1 MGETAE
7 RRRWLER
14 ALGLERFSLAWMT
27 AEGVVGVAA
36 GASSRSLSLEVFGLD
51 SLIEIISAWAV
62 LWRLRTEMQER
73 SMPPGHARVE
83 VAERRAA
90 RVVAACLV
98 GLALYIVAGVLW
110 SVRVHETPHPGV
122 VGFAVAI
129 SAIVVMPP
137 LWRAKQKTGQAL
149 DSAALREDG
158 VGNLTCGGMAVV
170 LLGGLVALRGGWWW
184 ADPLASLALGVFV
197 AREGWE
203 AWQHAREGGG

>member
-1 MGETAE
+1 MGETVQ
-7 RRRWLER
+7 RRRWLGR

-62 LWRLRTEMQER
+62 LSRLRTEMEER
-73 SMPPGHARVE
+73 SLPAGLARVE
-83 VAERRAA
+83 AAERRAA
-90 RVVAACLV
+90 RVVAACLL
-98 GLALYIVAGVLW
+98 GLALYIVAGVTW
-110 SVRVHETPHPGV
+110 SVRVRELPHPGV
-122 VGFAVAI
+122 FGFAVAI

-137 LWRAKQKTGQAL
+137 LWRAKQKIGRAL
-149 DSAALREDG
+149 GSAALREDG
-158 VGNLTCGGMAVV
+158 VGNLACAGMAVI
-170 LLGGLVALRGGWWW
+170 LLTGLVALRGGWWW
-184 ADPLASLALGVFV
+184 ADPLASLALGLLV